1 MSSIKIRIDV
11 REPKLIQQMQQIALK
26 DVVIVTEALPIG
38 DIIIETGTQE
48 IIIER
53 KTILDLCASIK
64 DGRYDEQSYRLNGSD
79 VPNHNIYYLI
89 EGDIGK
95 LLIFNKHK
103 IDKQTIY
110 SALFSL
116 SYFKGFSVIRS
127 FDIYETAFI
136 IMNMANKLLRSKGKS
151 PFYKMI
157 NNNETVKEINK
168 IKETENE
175 NENDKEI
182 IETEI
187 IETEIIE
194 TENENIKENDK
205 HKEKMYC
212 NVVKK
217 VKKDNITSAN
227 IGEIML
233 AQIPGISGHIAITIL
248 EKFKTL
254 PSLIKS
260 IQEDEKCL
268 DDIYTKDSKNKLRKL
283 SKTVIA
289 KLIMYLKQ

>member
-1 MSSIKIRIDV
+1 MSSITIRIDV
-11 REPKLIQQMQQIALK
+11 REPKLIQQMQQIAVK

-38 DIIIETGTQE
+38 DIIIEAGTQQ

-64 DGRYDEQSYRLNGSD
+64 DGRYDEQSYRLNGID
-79 VPNHNIYYLI
+79 VSNHNIYYLI

-136 IMNMANKLLRSKGKS
+136 LMNMANKLLRSKGKS

-157 NNNETVKEINK
+157 NNNE
-168 IKETENE
+168 KETEITEKE
-175 NENDKEI
+175 NESGKETDKE
-182 IETEI
+182 
-187 IETEIIE
+187 
-194 TENENIKENDK
+194 NDNDNDKENDK

-217 VKKDNITSAN
+217 VKKDNITSGN

-233 AQIPGISGHIAITIL
+233 SQIPGISGHIAITIL

>member
-1 MSSIKIRIDV
+1 MSAITIRIDV
-11 REPKLIQQMQQIALK
+11 REPQLIKQMQNIAIK

-38 DIIIETGTQE
+38 DIIIEAGTQQ

-79 VPNHNIYYLI
+79 VSNHNIYYLI

-136 IMNMANKLLRSKGKS
+136 LMNMASKLLRSNGKL

-157 NNNETVKEINK
+157 NNNETVTEIKND
-168 IKETENE
+168 KETEYDKVTE
-175 NENDKEI
+175 IDKENDKEK
-182 IETEI
+182 T
-187 IETEIIE
+187 
-194 TENENIKENDK
+194 D
-205 HKEKMYC
+205 KEKMYC